1 MATHKVTME
10 YSRDMESFLG
20 RKLVSDIKKIEVD
33 ISQVGAVLLF
43 VTFKDGRKFVYSK
56 GQEMFREGL

>member
-1 MATHKVTME
+1 MAAHKIPAG
-10 YSRDMESFLG
+10 YHRDMESWLG

-43 VTFKDGRKFVYSK
+43 VTFKDGRKFVYSR
-56 GQEMFREGL
+56 GQEMFGEGL

>member
-1 MATHKVTME
+1 MASKRLTVKYH
-10 YSRDMESFLG
+10 RDMESWLG

-33 ISQVGAVLLF
+33 ISQVGAVLLY

-56 GQEMFREGL
+56 GQEMFGEGL